1 MHRMLRRKTVAR
13 CFHPI
18 FCLITVICFGPAG
31 ADLAAAGQDPPPY
44 GAPPYG
50 DKHIGGDV
58 PTDERMA
65 EATKRGRRA
74 LERPPEDRVLKSGP
88 LAVAKQDRAVFAS
101 FLRTPNTGLI
111 RLLPP
116 GNRTYLGAAPMAPN
130 DQCYYSFANLT
141 HFIGYGSDIVLR
153 NDQLAVGVLAFGYG
167 MLTNIGD
174 VPLEQIALSDQRAR
188 SIADYKPAVTLEYAR
203 EEVERFRNPVILYGG
218 RYQSALPVEVNFT
231 YLLRSINYG
240 KALSGSMGWGRT
252 PSIVRRTD
260 VLVAFRVIRRD
271 PDGGVTIAW
280 KLLKRFPAPNLEGKR

>member
-1 MHRMLRRKTVAR
+1 MLRRKTVVR
-13 CFHPI
+13 F
-18 FCLITVICFGPAG
+18 FDTTLCLLTAICVGPAG
-31 ADLAAAGQDPPPY
+31 ADLTALGQNPPPY

-58 PTDERMA
+58 PIDERMA

-74 LERPPEDRVLKSGP
+74 FERSPEDRVLKTGP
-88 LAVAKQDRAVFAS
+88 LAPSKADRATLAA
-101 FLRTPNTGLI
+101 FLRMPNTGLI
-111 RLLPP
+111 RLQP
-116 GNRTYLGAAPMAPN
+116 GNRTYLGGAPMASN

-167 MLTNIGD
+167 MLANIGD

-188 SIADYKPAVTLEYAR
+188 FIAYYKPAVTLEYAR
-203 EEVERFRNPVILYGG
+203 EEAERFRNQVIVDGG
-218 RYQSALPVEVNFT
+218 RYLNTLPVEVNST

-240 KALSGSMGWGRT
+240 KALFGSMGWGRK
-252 PSIVRRTD
+252 PGMVRRTD
-260 VLVAFRVIRRD
+260 VLVAFRVIRKD

-280 KLLKRFPAPNLEGKR
+280 KLLKRFLAPNLEGKT